1 MREAVVMS
9 PPVRRVRGAL
19 LRIVRRRARCVA
31 MGVLLVAPAA
41 WVQFGGVPVPWWAEG
56 LSLISGAT
64 GAALL
69 WTGIVGL
76 GPDWV
81 DRA

>member
-1 MREAVVMS
+1 MS
-9 PPVRRVRGAL
+9 PLVRRVRGAL
-19 LRIVRRRARCVA
+19 LRIVRRRGLCVVI
-31 MGVLLVAPAA
+31 GVLLVAPAV
-41 WVQFGGVPVPWWAEG
+41 WVQFGGVSAPWWAEG
-56 LSLISGAT
+56 LSLMSGAT

-76 GPDWV
+76 EPDWV